1 MPKKNEIKN
10 TAYNADAINVLE
22 GLEPVRKRPGMY
34 IGTTGPKGLHHMI
47 WEIVDNA
54 VDEVMNGFADT
65 VTVTLYGD
73 GSVSVLDNGRGIPV
87 DINKAHNK
95 TGVDLVFTKL
105 HAGGKFS
112 NEGYK
117 FSGGLHG
124 VGASVVNALS
134 EWLEVEVYHDKKVYY
149 ERFERVDDPDGTIHS
164 GVVKIPLGVT
174 GKTAARG
181 SFVRFKPDK
190 DVFETVE
197 FDARVIRQR
206 IKELA
211 FLNKGATFIFEDKR
225 TPDPETGEFK
235 RFEYRFKGGLQDFVQ
250 NLNADKEK
258 RSDKVIYLEAE
269 SEANG
274 LTVQV
279 AIQYTTTFVENIIS
293 YVNNIPTT
301 EGGTHETGFKLAFTK
316 AMNDFIK
323 RNKLMKDKDK
333 DLQLVGEDYREGM
346 TAVINL
352 KLKEVQ
358 FEGQTKTKLGN
369 PEVKGIIDS
378 LVYEKLIAYF
388 SEPKN
393 KDMGLLIAK
402 LAINAGK
409 IRQEEKKIKDALRN
423 SKNSMT
429 GKTAIGKLSNC
440 SGRDYSRNEL
450 FIVEG
455 DSAGGSAK
463 KGRDRTFQAVL
474 ALRGKP
480 LNTEK
485 SKKTDMLQNAEI
497 NTIIYALG
505 TDFDKDFNIRNLKF
519 DKIIILA
526 DADHDGEHIRCLLLT
541 FFYRYMRPLVT
552 EGHVYLGMPP
562 LYRVTQKGE
571 TRYAYNDQELD
582 KILSEIKGQYNLQ
595 RYKGLGEMNDDQ
607 LWETTLNPKSRTLTR
622 VTVEDAAEADEMISL
637 LMGNNADR
645 RKEFI
650 NENANFNKVDAF
662 QAKLGG
668 QK

>member
-1 MPKKNEIKN
+1 MAKKTE
-10 TAYNADAINVLE
+10 TTHSQYNADAINVLE

-34 IGTTGPKGLHHMI
+34 IGSTGPRGLHHLI

-65 VTVTLYGD
+65 VDVVIYED
-73 GSVSVLDNGRGIPV
+73 GSVSVRDNGRGIPV
-87 DINKAHNK
+87 DVNKVHK
-95 TGVDLVFTKL
+95 QTGVDLVFTRL

-112 NEGYK
+112 NDDYK
-117 FSGGLHG
+117 YSGGLHG

-134 EWLEVEVYHDKKVYY
+134 EWLEVEVYTGKKVYF
-149 ERFERVDDPDGTIHS
+149 ERFARVDDPDGTVHS
-164 GVVKIPLGVT
+164 GVSVDPLHET
-174 GKTAARG
+174 GKTSVRG
-181 SFVRFKPDK
+181 SKVRFKPDK
-190 DVFETVE
+190 DVFETVD
-197 FDARVIRQR
+197 FDARTIRQR
-206 IKELA
+206 LKELA
-211 FLNKGATFIFEDKR
+211 FLNKGTMFTFEDR
-225 TPDPETGEFK
+225 RAPEEETGEIK
-235 RFEYRFKGGLQDFVQ
+235 RYEYRYKGGLTDFVKS
-250 NLNADKEK
+250 LNETKEV

-269 SEANG
+269 SPENG
-274 LTVQV
+274 LKLQV
-279 AIQYTTTFVENIIS
+279 AVQYTDTFVENIIS

-316 AMNDFIK
+316 AMNEYIK
-323 RNKLMKDKDK
+323 RNKLIKEK

-352 KLKEVQ
+352 KLKQVQ

-369 PEVKGIIDS
+369 PEVKGLMDS
-378 LVYEKLIAYF
+378 LVYEKMTAYL
-388 SEPKN
+388 SESRN
-393 KDMGLLIAK
+393 KDVAQMIAK

-409 IRQEEKKIKDALRN
+409 TRAEEKRVKEAMRN

-429 GKTAIGKLSNC
+429 GKNAIGKLSMC

-474 ALRGKP
+474 SLRGKP

-485 SKKTDMLQNAEI
+485 VKKVDILGNAEI
-497 NTIIYALG
+497 NTTIYALG
-505 TDFDKDFNIRNLKF
+505 TDFDKDFNIKNLKF

-541 FFYRYMRPLVT
+541 FFYRYMRQLVT

-562 LYRVTQKGE
+562 LYRITQKGE

-582 KILSEIKGQYNLQ
+582 RILSSMRGSYNLQ

-607 LWETTLNPKSRTLTR
+607 LWETTLNPKTRTLTR

-637 LMGNNADR
+637 LMGTGADK

-650 NENANFNKVDAF
+650 NEKANFNKVDNF
-662 QAKLGG
+662 SAKLGG

>member
-1 MPKKNEIKN
+1 MPKKNEVK
-10 TAYNADAINVLE
+10 ASGYNADDIHVLE

-34 IGTTGPKGLHHMI
+34 IGTTGPKGLHHLI

-65 VTVTLYGD
+65 VEVVLYDD
-73 GSVSVLDNGRGIPV
+73 GSVSVKDNGRGIPV
-87 DINKAHNK
+87 DVNKTQNM

-105 HAGGKFS
+105 HAGGKFD
-112 NEGYK
+112 NGGYQ

-149 ERFERVDDPDGTIHS
+149 ERFERVFDADGTVHS
-164 GVVKIPLGVT
+164 GKTVVPLKVN
-174 GKTAARG
+174 GKTSARG
-181 SFVRFKPDK
+181 TFVRFKPDK

-197 FDARVIRQR
+197 FDARTIRTR
-206 IKELA
+206 VKELA
-211 FLNKGATFIFEDKR
+211 FLNKGAAFIFEDR
-225 TPDPETGEFK
+225 RAPDPETGEYK
-235 RFEYRFKGGLQDFVQ
+235 RFEYRYKGGLQDFVQ
-250 NLNADKEK
+250 SLNADKEK
-258 RSDKVIYLEAE
+258 RSDKVIYIEAGA
-269 SEANG
+269 SNG
-274 LTVQV
+274 LQIQI

-316 AMNDFIK
+316 AMNEYIK

-369 PEVKGIIDS
+369 PEVKGIVDS
-378 LVYEKLIAYF
+378 IVYEKLTAYF

-393 KDMGLLIAK
+393 KDIALLIAK

-409 IRQEEKKIKDALRN
+409 IRQEEKKIKDALRS

-505 TDFDKDFNIRNLKF
+505 TDFDKDFNIKNLKF

-562 LYRVTQKGE
+562 LYRVTQKGV
-571 TRYAYNDQELD
+571 TRYAYNDLELD
-582 KILSEIKGQYNLQ
+582 KILHETKGQYNLQ

-607 LWETTLNPKSRTLTR
+607 LWETTLNPKTRTLTR

-662 QAKLGG
+662 QSKLGG

>member
-1 MPKKNEIKN
+1 MPKKNEVK
-10 TAYNADAINVLE
+10 ASGYNADDIHVLE

-34 IGTTGPKGLHHMI
+34 IGTTGPKGLHHLI

-65 VTVTLYGD
+65 VEVVLYDD
-73 GSVSVLDNGRGIPV
+73 GSVSVKDNGRGIPV
-87 DINKAHNK
+87 DVNKTQNM

-105 HAGGKFS
+105 HAGGKFD
-112 NEGYK
+112 NGGYQ

-149 ERFERVDDPDGTIHS
+149 ERFERVFDADGTVHS
-164 GVVKIPLGVT
+164 GQTVVPLKVN
-174 GKTAARG
+174 GKTSARG
-181 SFVRFKPDK
+181 TFVRFKPDK

-197 FDARVIRQR
+197 FDARTIRTR
-206 IKELA
+206 VKELA
-211 FLNKGATFIFEDKR
+211 FLNKGAAFIFEDR
-225 TPDPETGEFK
+225 RAPDPETGEYK
-235 RFEYRFKGGLQDFVQ
+235 RFEYRYKGGLQDFVQ
-250 NLNADKEK
+250 SLNADKEK
-258 RSDKVIYLEAE
+258 RSDKVIYIEAGA
-269 SEANG
+269 SNG
-274 LTVQV
+274 LQIQI

-316 AMNDFIK
+316 AMNEYIK

-369 PEVKGIIDS
+369 PEVKGVVDS
-378 LVYEKLIAYF
+378 IVYEKLTAYF

-393 KDMGLLIAK
+393 KDIALLIAK

-409 IRQEEKKIKDALRN
+409 IRQEEKKIKDALRS

-505 TDFDKDFNIRNLKF
+505 TDFDKDFNIKNLKF

-562 LYRVTQKGE
+562 LYRVTQKGV
-571 TRYAYNDQELD
+571 TRYAYNDLELD
-582 KILSEIKGQYNLQ
+582 KILHETKGQYNLQ

-607 LWETTLNPKSRTLTR
+607 LWETTLNPKTRTLTR

-662 QAKLGG
+662 QSKLGG

>member
-1 MPKKNEIKN
+1 MPKKNEVK
-10 TAYNADAINVLE
+10 ASGYNADDIHVLE

-34 IGTTGPKGLHHMI
+34 IGTTGPKGLHHLI

-65 VTVTLYGD
+65 VEVVLYDD
-73 GSVSVLDNGRGIPV
+73 GSVSVKDNGRGIPV
-87 DINKAHNK
+87 DVNKTQNM

-105 HAGGKFS
+105 HAGGKFD
-112 NEGYK
+112 NGGYQ

-124 VGASVVNALS
+124 VGSSVVNALS

-149 ERFERVDDPDGTIHS
+149 ERFERVFDADGTVHS
-164 GVVKIPLGVT
+164 GQTVVPLKVN
-174 GKTAARG
+174 GKTSARG
-181 SFVRFKPDK
+181 TFVRFKPDK

-197 FDARVIRQR
+197 FDARTIRTR
-206 IKELA
+206 VKELA
-211 FLNKGATFIFEDKR
+211 FLNKGAAFIFEDR
-225 TPDPETGEFK
+225 RAPDPETGEYK
-235 RFEYRFKGGLQDFVQ
+235 RFEYRYKGGLQDFVQ
-250 NLNADKEK
+250 SLNADKEK
-258 RSDKVIYLEAE
+258 RSDKVIYIEAGA
-269 SEANG
+269 SNG
-274 LTVQV
+274 LQIQI

-316 AMNDFIK
+316 AMNEYIK

-369 PEVKGIIDS
+369 PEVKGIVDS
-378 LVYEKLIAYF
+378 IVYEKLTAYF

-393 KDMGLLIAK
+393 KDIALLIAK

-409 IRQEEKKIKDALRN
+409 IRQEEKKIKDALRS

-505 TDFDKDFNIRNLKF
+505 TDFDKDFNIKNLKF

-562 LYRVTQKGE
+562 LYRVTQKGV
-571 TRYAYNDQELD
+571 TRYAYNDLELD
-582 KILSEIKGQYNLQ
+582 KILHETKGQYNLQ

-607 LWETTLNPKSRTLTR
+607 LWETTLNPKTRTLTR

-662 QAKLGG
+662 QSKLGG

>member
-1 MPKKNEIKN
+1 MPKKNEVK
-10 TAYNADAINVLE
+10 ASGYNADDIHVLE

-34 IGTTGPKGLHHMI
+34 IGTTGPKGLHHLI

-65 VTVTLYGD
+65 VEVVLYDD
-73 GSVSVLDNGRGIPV
+73 GSVSVKDNGRGIPV
-87 DINKAHNK
+87 DVNKTQNM

-105 HAGGKFS
+105 HAGGKFD
-112 NEGYK
+112 NGGYQ

-149 ERFERVDDPDGTIHS
+149 ERFERVFDADGTVHS
-164 GVVKIPLGVT
+164 GQIVVPLKVN
-174 GKTAARG
+174 GKTSARG
-181 SFVRFKPDK
+181 TFVRFKPDK

-197 FDARVIRQR
+197 FDARTIRTR
-206 IKELA
+206 VKELA
-211 FLNKGATFIFEDKR
+211 FLNKGAAFIFEDR
-225 TPDPETGEFK
+225 RAPDPETGEYK
-235 RFEYRFKGGLQDFVQ
+235 RFEYRYKGGLQDFVQ
-250 NLNADKEK
+250 SLNADKEK
-258 RSDKVIYLEAE
+258 RSDKVIYIEAGA
-269 SEANG
+269 SNG
-274 LTVQV
+274 LQIQI

-316 AMNDFIK
+316 AMNEYIK

-369 PEVKGIIDS
+369 PEVKGIVDS
-378 LVYEKLIAYF
+378 IVYEKLTAYF

-393 KDMGLLIAK
+393 KDIALLIAK

-409 IRQEEKKIKDALRN
+409 IRQEEKKIKDALRS

-505 TDFDKDFNIRNLKF
+505 TDFDKDFNIKNLKF

-562 LYRVTQKGE
+562 LYRVTQKGV
-571 TRYAYNDQELD
+571 TRYAYNDLELD
-582 KILSEIKGQYNLQ
+582 KILHETKGQYNLQ

-607 LWETTLNPKSRTLTR
+607 LWETTLNPKTRTLTR

-662 QAKLGG
+662 QSKLGG

>member
-1 MPKKNEIKN
+1 MPKKNEVK
-10 TAYNADAINVLE
+10 ASGYNADDIHVLE

-34 IGTTGPKGLHHMI
+34 IGTTGPKGLHHLI

-65 VTVTLYGD
+65 VEVVLYDD
-73 GSVSVLDNGRGIPV
+73 GSVSVKDNGRGIPV
-87 DINKAHNK
+87 DVNKTQNM

-105 HAGGKFS
+105 HAGGKFD
-112 NEGYK
+112 NGGYQ

-149 ERFERVDDPDGTIHS
+149 ERFERVFDADGTVHS
-164 GVVKIPLGVT
+164 GQTVVPLKVN
-174 GKTAARG
+174 GKTSARG
-181 SFVRFKPDK
+181 TFVRFKPDK

-197 FDARVIRQR
+197 FDARTIRTR
-206 IKELA
+206 VKELA
-211 FLNKGATFIFEDKR
+211 FLNKGAAFIFEDR
-225 TPDPETGEFK
+225 RAPDPETGEYK
-235 RFEYRFKGGLQDFVQ
+235 RFEYRYKGGLQDFVQ
-250 NLNADKEK
+250 SLNADKEK
-258 RSDKVIYLEAE
+258 RSDKVIYIEAGA
-269 SEANG
+269 SNG
-274 LTVQV
+274 LQIQI

-316 AMNDFIK
+316 AMNEYIK

-369 PEVKGIIDS
+369 PEVKGIVDS
-378 LVYEKLIAYF
+378 IVYEKLTAYF

-393 KDMGLLIAK
+393 KDIALLIAK

-409 IRQEEKKIKDALRN
+409 IRQEEKKIKDALRS

-440 SGRDYSRNEL
+440 SGRDYSKNEL

-505 TDFDKDFNIRNLKF
+505 TDFDKDFNIKNLKF

-562 LYRVTQKGE
+562 LYRVTQKGV
-571 TRYAYNDQELD
+571 TRYAYNDLELD
-582 KILSEIKGQYNLQ
+582 KILHETKGQYNLQ

-607 LWETTLNPKSRTLTR
+607 LWETTLNPKTRTLTR

-662 QAKLGG
+662 QSKLGG

>member
-1 MPKKNEIKN
+1 MPKKNEVK
-10 TAYNADAINVLE
+10 ASGYNADDIHVLE

-34 IGTTGPKGLHHMI
+34 IGTTGPKGLHHLI

-65 VTVTLYGD
+65 VEVVLYDD
-73 GSVSVLDNGRGIPV
+73 GSVSVKDNGRGIPV
-87 DINKAHNK
+87 DVNKTQNM

-105 HAGGKFS
+105 HAGGKFD
-112 NEGYK
+112 NGGYQ

-149 ERFERVDDPDGTIHS
+149 ERFERVFDADGTVHS
-164 GVVKIPLGVT
+164 GQTVVPLKVN
-174 GKTAARG
+174 GKTSARG
-181 SFVRFKPDK
+181 TFVRFKPDK

-197 FDARVIRQR
+197 FDARTIRTR
-206 IKELA
+206 VKELA
-211 FLNKGATFIFEDKR
+211 FLNKGAAFIFEDR
-225 TPDPETGEFK
+225 RAPDPETGEYK
-235 RFEYRFKGGLQDFVQ
+235 RFEYRYKGGLQDFVQ
-250 NLNADKEK
+250 SLNADKEK
-258 RSDKVIYLEAE
+258 RSDKVIYIEAGA
-269 SEANG
+269 SNG
-274 LTVQV
+274 LQIQI

-316 AMNDFIK
+316 AMNEYIK

-369 PEVKGIIDS
+369 PEVKGIVDS
-378 LVYEKLIAYF
+378 IVYEKLTAYF

-393 KDMGLLIAK
+393 KDIALLIAK

-409 IRQEEKKIKDALRN
+409 IRQEEKKIKDALRS

-505 TDFDKDFNIRNLKF
+505 TDFDKDFNIKNLKF

-562 LYRVTQKGE
+562 LYRVTQKGV
-571 TRYAYNDQELD
+571 TRYAYNDLELD
-582 KILSEIKGQYNLQ
+582 KILHETKGQYNLQ

-607 LWETTLNPKSRTLTR
+607 LWETTLNPKTRTLTR

-662 QAKLGG
+662 QSKLGG

>member
-1 MPKKNEIKN
+1 MPKKNEVK
-10 TAYNADAINVLE
+10 ASGYNADDIHVLE

-34 IGTTGPKGLHHMI
+34 IGTTGPKGLHHLI

-65 VTVTLYGD
+65 VEVVLYDD
-73 GSVSVLDNGRGIPV
+73 GSVSVKDNGRGIPV
-87 DINKAHNK
+87 DVNKTQNM

-105 HAGGKFS
+105 HAGGKFD
-112 NEGYK
+112 NGGYQ

-149 ERFERVDDPDGTIHS
+149 ERFERVFDADGTVHS
-164 GVVKIPLGVT
+164 GQTVVPLKVN
-174 GKTAARG
+174 GKTSARG
-181 SFVRFKPDK
+181 TFVRFKPDK

-197 FDARVIRQR
+197 FDARTIRTR
-206 IKELA
+206 VKELA
-211 FLNKGATFIFEDKR
+211 FLNKGAAFIFEDR
-225 TPDPETGEFK
+225 RAPDPETGEYK
-235 RFEYRFKGGLQDFVQ
+235 RFEYRYKGGLQDFVQ
-250 NLNADKEK
+250 SLNADKEK
-258 RSDKVIYLEAE
+258 RSDKVIYIEAGA
-269 SEANG
+269 SNG
-274 LTVQV
+274 LQIQI

-316 AMNDFIK
+316 AMNEYIK

-369 PEVKGIIDS
+369 PEVKGIVDS
-378 LVYEKLIAYF
+378 IVYEKLTAYF

-393 KDMGLLIAK
+393 KDIALLIAK

-409 IRQEEKKIKDALRN
+409 IRQEEKKIKDALRS

-505 TDFDKDFNIRNLKF
+505 TDFDKDFNIKNLKF

-562 LYRVTQKGE
+562 LYRVTQKGV
-571 TRYAYNDQELD
+571 TRYAYNDLELD
-582 KILSEIKGQYNLQ
+582 KILHETKGQYNLQ

-607 LWETTLNPKSRTLTR
+607 LWETTLNPKTRTLTR

-650 NENANFNKVDAF
+650 NENANFNKFDAF
-662 QAKLGG
+662 QSKLGG

>member
-1 MPKKNEIKN
+1 MPKKNEVK
-10 TAYNADAINVLE
+10 ASGYNADDIHVLE

-34 IGTTGPKGLHHMI
+34 IGTTGPKGLHHLI

-65 VTVTLYGD
+65 VEVVLYDD
-73 GSVSVLDNGRGIPV
+73 GSVSVKDNGRGIPV
-87 DINKAHNK
+87 DVNKTQNM

-105 HAGGKFS
+105 HAGGKFD
-112 NEGYK
+112 NGGYQ

-149 ERFERVDDPDGTIHS
+149 ERFERVFDADGTVHS
-164 GVVKIPLGVT
+164 GQTVVPLKVN
-174 GKTAARG
+174 GKTSARG
-181 SFVRFKPDK
+181 TFVRFKPDK

-197 FDARVIRQR
+197 FDARTIRTR
-206 IKELA
+206 VKELA
-211 FLNKGATFIFEDKR
+211 FLNKGAAFIFEDR
-225 TPDPETGEFK
+225 RAPDPETGEYK
-235 RFEYRFKGGLQDFVQ
+235 RFEYRYKGGLQDFVQ
-250 NLNADKEK
+250 SLNADKEK
-258 RSDKVIYLEAE
+258 RSDKVIYIEAGA
-269 SEANG
+269 SNG
-274 LTVQV
+274 LQIQI

-316 AMNDFIK
+316 AMNEYIK

-369 PEVKGIIDS
+369 PEVKGIVDS
-378 LVYEKLIAYF
+378 IVYEKLTAYF

-393 KDMGLLIAK
+393 KDIALLVAK

-409 IRQEEKKIKDALRN
+409 IRQEEKKIKDALRS

-505 TDFDKDFNIRNLKF
+505 TDFDKDFNIKNLKF

-562 LYRVTQKGE
+562 LYRVTQKGV
-571 TRYAYNDQELD
+571 TRYAYNDLELD
-582 KILSEIKGQYNLQ
+582 KILHETKGQYNLQ

-607 LWETTLNPKSRTLTR
+607 LWETTLNPKTRTLTR

-662 QAKLGG
+662 QSKLGG

>member
-1 MPKKNEIKN
+1 MPKKNEVK
-10 TAYNADAINVLE
+10 ASGYNADDIHVLE

-34 IGTTGPKGLHHMI
+34 IGTTGPKGLHHLI

-65 VTVTLYGD
+65 VEVVLYDD
-73 GSVSVLDNGRGIPV
+73 GSVSVKDNGRGIPV
-87 DINKAHNK
+87 DVNKTQNM

-105 HAGGKFS
+105 HAGGKFD
-112 NEGYK
+112 NGGYQ

-149 ERFERVDDPDGTIHS
+149 ERFERVFDADGTVHS
-164 GVVKIPLGVT
+164 GQTVVPLKVN
-174 GKTAARG
+174 GKTSARG
-181 SFVRFKPDK
+181 TFVRFKPDK

-197 FDARVIRQR
+197 FDARTIRTR
-206 IKELA
+206 VKELA
-211 FLNKGATFIFEDKR
+211 FLNKGAAFIFEDR
-225 TPDPETGEFK
+225 RAPDPETGEYK
-235 RFEYRFKGGLQDFVQ
+235 RFEYRYKGGLQDFVQ
-250 NLNADKEK
+250 SLNADKEK
-258 RSDKVIYLEAE
+258 RSDKVIYIEAGA
-269 SEANG
+269 SNG
-274 LTVQV
+274 LQIQI

-316 AMNDFIK
+316 AMNEYIK

-369 PEVKGIIDS
+369 PEVKGIVDS
-378 LVYEKLIAYF
+378 IVYEKLTAYF

-393 KDMGLLIAK
+393 KDIALLIAK

-409 IRQEEKKIKDALRN
+409 IRQAEKKIKDALRS

-505 TDFDKDFNIRNLKF
+505 TDFDKDFNIKNLKF

-562 LYRVTQKGE
+562 LYRVTQKGV
-571 TRYAYNDQELD
+571 TRYAYNDLELD
-582 KILSEIKGQYNLQ
+582 KILHETKGQYNLQ

-607 LWETTLNPKSRTLTR
+607 LWETTLNPKTRTLTR

-662 QAKLGG
+662 QSKLGG